1 MFTSK
6 NTINTL
12 IGKDIARTSSVQ
24 ITDPSATSTYI
35 ADGEVL
41 ILDEN
46 DTPVTAPTL
55 STSRYIKLVQ
65 RSGDQLVFSARIDG
79 ANVFR
84 YTGKTYSAPREQ
96 VSFVGFNGTTG
107 DIHAISLNN
116 YKLTLSYKHDKEKF
130 SEQLNYKSYF
140 YLSPSSVTSAM
151 VAFEFTYQIANDA
164 SADVIAERVAAGTGA
179 TPGAGNYIFT
189 KGSTVITMPTSAL
202 AAGDIV
208 RVGTTASSAIYVVAS
223 ITNTTTAVLDI
234 AFQGTSATKAAATI
248 ETVASVTAWGIKL
261 TGRPLVFKL
270 GLFKF
275 NKVSF
280 EALLLNFGTT
290 IYTLSTTPSKGNGT
304 YEEVAELEY
313 FALGFEGAVDRSS
326 VTRPD
331 GRHDAISGET
341 YSTVAIDWFDTSDS
355 YAISGTKP
363 SENLVYVFLPSDASQ
378 NTQIKTALDAYM
390 ATTPRA
396 FGVITI

>member
-12 IGKDIARTSSVQ
+12 IGKSIARTSSVQ

-35 ADGEVL
+35 ADGEIVV
-41 ILDEN
+41 LDEN
-46 DTPVTAPTL
+46 DAPIAAPTL

-65 RSGDQLVFSARIDG
+65 RSGDDLVFSARIDG

-84 YTGKTYSAPREQ
+84 YTGKAYSAPREQ
-96 VSFVGFNGTTG
+96 VSYVGFNGTTG
-107 DIHAISLNN
+107 DIQAISLNN
-116 YKLTLSYKHDKEKF
+116 YKLTLSYKHDKDKY

-140 YLSPSSVTSAM
+140 YLAPNSVTSSM
-151 VAFEFTYQIANDA
+151 VAAEFTYQIANDV

-179 TPGAGNYIFT
+179 TPGAGNYVFV
-189 KGSTVITMPTSAL
+189 KGSNVITMPTSAL

-208 RVGTTASSAIYVVAS
+208 RVGTTATDAVYIVTEVL
-223 ITNTTTAVLDI
+223 TTTTAKLDV
-234 AFQGTSATKAAATI
+234 AFQGTSVTLAAAAI

-261 TGRPLVFKL
+261 TGRPLVFRL

-280 EALLLNFGTT
+280 EALLSNFGTT
-290 IYTLSTTPSKGNGT
+290 IYTLATTPTKGSGA
-304 YEEVAELEY
+304 YEDVAELEW
-313 FALGFEGAVDRSS
+313 FALGFEGAVDRTSYA
-326 VTRPD
+326 RPES
-331 GRHDAISGET
+331 REDATPGTT
-341 YSTVAIDWFDTSDS
+341 YRVFAIDWFDTSDS

-363 SENLVYVFLPSDASQ
+363 SENTLYVFVASGSNQ
-378 NTQIKTALDAYM
+378 TTQIKTALDTYM
-390 ATTPRA
+390 ASTPRA
-396 FGVITI
+396 FANVTV